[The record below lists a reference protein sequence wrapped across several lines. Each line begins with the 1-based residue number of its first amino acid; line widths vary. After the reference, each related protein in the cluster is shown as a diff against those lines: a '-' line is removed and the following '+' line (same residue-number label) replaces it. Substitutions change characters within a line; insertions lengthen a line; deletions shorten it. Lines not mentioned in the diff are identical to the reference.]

1 MNAPGTLTIIL
12 ILFFAALFLFAI
24 FLLLKSKSTGILG
37 NRLLVAGVIV
47 LLIIVFVFIKGPIVS
62 YYHAV
67 FKEEPYSFSEL
78 KSIVFKYGEGDSLV
92 NQYDSGSGEYQYLNR
107 EDSLIK
113 THLYLTTNDL
123 LYLHHK
129 ATELGYWD
137 FPSNETTS
145 DTPGTNG
152 LKPVVFLIEFNYKH
166 NSKKVFFSSNYNG
179 PQKLVE
185 ANQQL
190 ITEIQNVLRTAE
202 DRKKK

>member
-1 MNAPGTLTIIL
+1 V
-12 ILFFAALFLFAI
+12 F
-24 FLLLKSKSTGILG
+24 
-37 NRLLVAGVIV
+37 IV
-47 LLIIVFVFIKGPIVS
+47 LLIVVFIFIRGPIVG
-62 YYHAV
+62 YYQAV
-67 FKEEPYSFSEL
+67 FKEAPYDFSEL

-107 EDSLIK
+107 KDSLIK

-137 FPSNETTS
+137 FPSNERTS
-145 DTPGTNG
+145 DTLSTNG
-152 LKPVVFLIEFNYKH
+152 IKPVVFLIEFNYRH
-166 NSKKVFFSSNYNG
+166 NSKKVYFSSKYNG
-179 PQKLVE
+179 SQKLVE

-202 DRKKK
+202 ERKKK

>member
-1 MNAPGTLTIIL
+1 MNAPDTLTIIL
-12 ILFFAALFLFAI
+12 ILFFAGLFLFAI
-24 FLLLKSKSTGILG
+24 FLLLKQKSKSVLD
-37 NRLLVAGVIV
+37 NRLLVPGVIV
-47 LLIIVFVFIKGPIVS
+47 LLIVVFVFIRRPIVS
-62 YYHAV
+62 YYHAA
-67 FKEEPYSFSEL
+67 FKEAPYDFSEL

-107 EDSLIK
+107 KDSLVK

-129 ATELGYWD
+129 AAELGYWD
-137 FPSNETTS
+137 FPSNEKTS
-145 DTPGTNG
+145 DTLSIHG

-166 NSKKVFFSSNYNG
+166 NSKKVFFSSSYNG

-202 DRKKK
+202 DRKKN